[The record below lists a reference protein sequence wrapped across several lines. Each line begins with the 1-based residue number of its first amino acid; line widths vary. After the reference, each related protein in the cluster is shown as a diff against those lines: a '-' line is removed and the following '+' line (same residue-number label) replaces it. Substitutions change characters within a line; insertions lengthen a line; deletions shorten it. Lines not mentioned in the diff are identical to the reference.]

1 MRCTSFCSA
10 ESYRIDEFA
19 KFLRSEGYEPKFYDD
34 VIHIEVPS
42 ANSDSSSDA
51 FYFPYGCLVAWN
63 MSEEQEIQMLELSE
77 GFQKKIGQILF
88 KDVSFYSINPL
99 LEDMIDIDE
108 EEDHMMLPSADPF
121 VKLAL
126 SHAFSQS
133 VKLRSFEQ
141 SISLTIEKTRHLPD
155 ELAQKGRIPLSSQKL
170 AKLMGELFAQ
180 RDSMNLDSDIL
191 DIPEF
196 FWRRPKYEPI
206 YEKASSYL
214 DIQARVAIL
223 NRKLDR
229 VYELYGVL
237 SEEHKHL
244 HSTRLEIV
252 IILLIMVEVIFSV
265 FRDWDLVAQVW
276 KFFA

>member
-1 MRCTSFCSA
+1 MRCASFCSA

-42 ANSDSSSDA
+42 SHSDAPSDA
-51 FYFPYGCLVAWN
+51 FYFPYGCLVTWN
-63 MSEEQEIQMLELSE
+63 MSEEQESQMLELSE
-77 GFQKKIGQILF
+77 EFQKKVCQILF
-88 KDVSFYSINPL
+88 KDISYYSIDPSL
-99 LEDMIDIDE
+99 DDVIDIDE
-108 EEDHMMLPSADPF
+108 EEDHIMLPSSDPF
-121 VKLAL
+121 LKLAL

-141 SISLTIEKTRHLPD
+141 SISLTIEKTRHLPE
-155 ELAQKGRIPLSSQKL
+155 ELAKKGRISLSSQKL

-206 YEKASSYL
+206 YERTSRYL
-214 DIQARVAIL
+214 DIQPRVAIL

-229 VYELYGVL
+229 LYELYGVL

-244 HSTRLEIV
+244 DSTRLEIMI
-252 IILLIMVEVIFSV
+252 IILIMLEVMLTLFPASSFV
-265 FRDWDLVAQVW
+265 SHLWG
-276 KFFA
+276 FAG